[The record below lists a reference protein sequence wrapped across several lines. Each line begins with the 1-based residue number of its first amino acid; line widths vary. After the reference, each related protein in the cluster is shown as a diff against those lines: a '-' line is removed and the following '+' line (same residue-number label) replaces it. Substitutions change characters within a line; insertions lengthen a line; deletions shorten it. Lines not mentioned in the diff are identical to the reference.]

1 MHLIWEVSINEF
13 FHQIIWNKNENNFS
27 GGPTGQQMS
36 GGPQMTPNMSPGGPM
51 GGMPGSMPF
60 NNMSMMSGMSNSG
73 AINEG
78 PHCGPGGMMHQSN
91 MMSNMGGPSGPH
103 QQMMGNMNMPHMGG
117 PRAHLSQQNQQQ
129 QQQMMGM
136 NSCMLPMGPGGMMN
150 QKQMM
155 GGPGGQTVQAQME
168 WNKLQ
173 HQFFEERKGDDHRMD
188 GGRAGHMQSER
199 ERMMHAERMFQMNM
213 SGPPMGGM
221 MPGNRQMAGS
231 IRHPNQQQQ
240 FQQHHQQGSRLQGP
254 PPPYHQTQ
262 RSASVPIA
270 TQSPN
275 PSSPTNNPTSNLSL
289 PSPRA
294 GSALNSPAADPTRQ
308 QQPSFKHLGQSP
320 TSIDSPVP
328 QQRPVNHSNP
338 STPISSHLSPNASLK
353 DLELASSQHMPG
365 KGTNGMIQLKCSD
378 FIPYTFR

>member
-1 MHLIWEVSINEF
+1 MA
-13 FHQIIWNKNENNFS
+13 
-27 GGPTGQQMS
+27 
-36 GGPQMTPNMSPGGPM
+36 PNMSPGGPM
-51 GGMPGSMPF
+51 GGMSGSMAF
-60 NNMSMMSGMSNSG
+60 NNMGMMPGMSSSG
-73 AINEG
+73 SMNEG
-78 PHCGPGGMMHQSN
+78 PHCVGPGGMMQSN
-91 MMSNMGGPSGPH
+91 LMGNMGGPGPNPH
-103 QQMMGNMNMPHMGG
+103 QPMMGSMNMPHMGG
-117 PRAHLSQQNQQQ
+117 PRAHLSQQQQQ
-129 QQQMMGM
+129 QQQMMNQQQMGGM

-188 GGRAGHMQSER
+188 GGRGGHMQSER

-213 SGPPMGGM
+213 GGGPPMNSGM
-221 MPGNRQMAGS
+221 MPGNRQMPGS

-240 FQQHHQQGSRLQGP
+240 FQQQHHQQQQQGSRLQGP

-294 GSALNSPAADPTRQ
+294 GSALNSPADPTRQ
-308 QQPSFKHLGQSP
+308 QPPSFKHLGQSP

-353 DLELASSQHMPG
+353 DLELATSQHMPG
-365 KGTNGMIQLKCSD
+365 KLLN
-378 FIPYTFR
+378 FEFY

>member
-1 MHLIWEVSINEF
+1 MGNLEVF
-13 FHQIIWNKNENNFS
+13 KQLFL
-27 GGPTGQQMS
+27 GGPTVPMS
-36 GGPQMTPNMSPGGPM
+36 GGPQMTQNMSPGGPM
-51 GGMPGSMPF
+51 SGMSGSMGF
-60 NNMSMMSGMSNSG
+60 NNMSMMSGMGGS
-73 AINEG
+73 ATHNEVGG
-78 PHCGPGGMMHQSN
+78 PHCGPSGMMHPN
-91 MMSNMGGPSGPH
+91 LMANMGGPGSGPH
-103 QQMMGNMNMPHMGG
+103 QQMMGNMNMPHMG
-117 PRAHLSQQNQQQ
+117 PRAHLSQQQQQ
-129 QQQMMGM
+129 QQQMMSGMGGM

-188 GGRAGHMQSER
+188 GGRGGHMQSER
-199 ERMMHAERMFQMNM
+199 ERMIHAERMFQMNM
-213 SGPPMGGM
+213 GGPPMGGM
-221 MPGNRQMAGS
+221 MPGNRHPGS

-308 QQPSFKHLGQSP
+308 QQPPFKHLGQSP

-353 DLELASSQHMPG
+353 DLELAASQHMPG
-365 KGTNGMIQLKCSD
+365 T
-378 FIPYTFR
+378 Y

>member
-1 MHLIWEVSINEF
+1 M
-13 FHQIIWNKNENNFS
+13 NFETNFA
-27 GGPTGQQMS
+27 GGTTGQMS
-36 GGPQMTPNMSPGGPM
+36 NMSPGGPI
-51 GGMPGSMPF
+51 GAMPGSMPF
-60 NNMSMMSGMSNSG
+60 NNMSMMPGMNNSVD
-73 AINEG
+73 G

-91 MMSNMGGPSGPH
+91 LMGNMSGPGMGPH
-103 QQMMGNMNMPHMGG
+103 QQMMGNMNMSHMGG
-117 PRAHLSQQNQQQ
+117 PRAHLSQQQQQQ
-129 QQQMMGM
+129 QQQMMNQQQMGGM

-188 GGRAGHMQSER
+188 GGRGGHMQSER

-213 SGPPMGGM
+213 GGPPMGGM

-231 IRHPNQQQQ
+231 IRHPNHQQQQ
-240 FQQHHQQGSRLQGP
+240 QQQMQQHHQQGSRLQGP

-353 DLELASSQHMPG
+353 DLELATSQHMPG
-365 KGTNGMIQLKCSD
+365 KYQNAQHSM
-378 FIPYTFR
+378 